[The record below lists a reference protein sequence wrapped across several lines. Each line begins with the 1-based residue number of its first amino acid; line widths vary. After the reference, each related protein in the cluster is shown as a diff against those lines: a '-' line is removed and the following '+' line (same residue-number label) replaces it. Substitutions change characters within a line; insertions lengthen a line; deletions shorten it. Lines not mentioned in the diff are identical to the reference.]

1 MINESLF
8 LLEIALLSYNVFIHE
23 RGVPMKNA
31 IAEKGQKKLMTPRQ
45 RYWMNIW
52 KHREFYMFCLPGII
66 CALIFQYYPMYGVL
80 MAFKNVGVGQTVQT
94 GQWIGLDNFRYLF
107 DQKDFPVFLVNTLDL
122 NFTLLF
128 FSFPAPLIL
137 ALMMHNSPSR
147 RLKAITQTCT
157 YLPHL
162 LSMVV
167 VVSLLNTLLSNSYGL
182 VNVLRESLGKEK
194 IKFFEEQVW
203 FKPLYLGSS
212 IWAGCGYSAIVYL
225 ASLSSIDG
233 SVTEAATIDGAN
245 KLQRM
250 WHIDMKL
257 ILPTIV
263 TMLLLNLGKI
273 MGAASMEKILLLQNR
288 ANLEWTETLG
298 TYVYKVGMIET
309 KYGLSTA
316 VSLFNT
322 ACNLTL
328 LFVSNWV
335 AKKVAKT
342 SLF

>member
-1 MINESLF
+1 
-8 LLEIALLSYNVFIHE
+8 
-23 RGVPMKNA
+23 MKNI
-31 IAEKGQKKLMTPRQ
+31 IAEKGQKKLMTPKQ

-52 KHREFYMFCLPGII
+52 KHREFYLFCLPGII

-80 MAFKNVGVGQTVQT
+80 MAFKKVGFGQ
-94 GQWIGLDNFRYLF
+94 IGSAGGRRGVEISVELFNQKGFSEYLI
-107 DQKDFPVFLVNTLDL
+107 NTLDI
-122 NFTLLF
+122 NFTLLAF
-128 FSFPAPLIL
+128 TFPVPLML
-137 ALMMHNSPSR
+137 AVMMHNSPSR

-167 VVSLLNTLLSNSYGL
+167 VVSLLNTLMNNSYGL
-182 VNVLRESLGKEK
+182 INILRVNMGKDK
-194 IKFFEEQVW
+194 IYFFEEKGW
-203 FKPLYLGSS
+203 YKPLYLGSS
-212 IWAGCGYSAIVYL
+212 IWAGAGYSAIVYL
-225 ASLSSIDG
+225 ASLSSIDQ
-233 SVTEAATIDGAN
+233 SITEAATIDGAN
-245 KLQRM
+245 KVQRM
-250 WHIDMKL
+250 WHIDIKL
-257 ILPTIV
+257 IIPTIV

-273 MGAASMEKILLLQNR
+273 MSAASVEKILLLQNQV
-288 ANLEWTETLG
+288 NMKWTETLG
-298 TYVYKVGMIET
+298 TYVYRIGMLDT
-309 KYGLSTA
+309 QYGMSTA

>member
-1 MINESLF
+1 
-8 LLEIALLSYNVFIHE
+8 
-23 RGVPMKNA
+23 MKIT
-31 IAEKGQKKLMTPRQ
+31 IAEKGQTKLLTPKQ

-52 KHREFYMFCLPGII
+52 KHREFYMFCLPAII

-80 MAFKNVGVGQTVQT
+80 MAFKDVSIGDTVNT
-94 GQWIGLDNFRYLF
+94 GQWVGMENFAKLF
-107 DQKDFPVFLVNTLDL
+107 RTPKFADYLVNTLDI
-122 NFTLLF
+122 NFTLLT
-128 FSFPAPLIL
+128 FSFPAPLLL
-137 ALMMHNSPSR
+137 AVMMHNSPSH

-167 VVSLLNTLLSNSYGL
+167 VVSLLNTLMNNSYGL
-182 VNVLRESLGKEK
+182 INILLKNMGKEK
-194 IKFFEEQVW
+194 IFFFEEKGW

-233 SVTEAATIDGAN
+233 SITEAATIDGAN
-245 KLQRM
+245 KIQRM
-250 WHIDMKL
+250 WHIDLKL

-273 MGAASMEKILLLQNR
+273 MGAASMEKILLLQNQV
-288 ANLEWTETLG
+288 NLKWTETVG
-298 TYVYKVGMIET
+298 TYVYKVGMGET

-322 ACNLTL
+322 ACNLTM

-335 AKKVAKT
+335 AKKVTKT

>member
-1 MINESLF
+1 
-8 LLEIALLSYNVFIHE
+8 
-23 RGVPMKNA
+23 MKNT
-31 IAEKGQKKLMTPRQ
+31 IVEKGQTKLLTPNQ

-80 MAFKNVGVGQTVQT
+80 MAFKNVKIGMTVSEGT
-94 GQWIGLDNFRYLF
+94 WYGLRNFERLFKLHAFKEYLI
-107 DQKDFPVFLVNTLDL
+107 NTLDI
-122 NFTLLF
+122 NFTLLT

-137 ALMMHNSPSR
+137 AVMMHNSPSQK
-147 RLKAITQTCT
+147 LKAFTQTCT
-157 YLPHL
+157 YLPHM

-167 VVSLLNTLLSNSYGL
+167 VVSLLNTLLNNSYGL
-182 VNVLRESLGKEK
+182 VNILLQNLGYDKVF
-194 IKFFEEQVW
+194 FFEEKFW
-203 FKPLYLGSS
+203 YKPLYLGSS

-233 SVTEAATIDGAN
+233 SITEAATIDGAN
-245 KLQRM
+245 KVQRM
-250 WHIDMKL
+250 WHIDLKL

-273 MGAASMEKILLLQNR
+273 MNAATLEKILLLQNQVNMR
-288 ANLEWTETLG
+288 WTETIG
-298 TYVYKVGMIET
+298 TYVYRIGMLEAQ
-309 KYGLSTA
+309 YGFSTA

-322 ACNLTL
+322 ACNLTM

-335 AKKVAKT
+335 AKKVTST

>member
-1 MINESLF
+1 
-8 LLEIALLSYNVFIHE
+8 
-23 RGVPMKNA
+23 MKNT
-31 IAEKGQKKLMTPRQ
+31 IAEKGQTKLMTPKQ

-52 KHREFYMFCLPGII
+52 KHREFYMFCLPAFV
-66 CALIFQYYPMYGVL
+66 CALIFQYWPMYGVL
-80 MAFKNVGVGQTVQT
+80 MAFKEVRLADTVQT
-94 GQWIGLDNFRYLF
+94 GEWVGLKHFLFLFKSGSFMDYLT
-107 DQKDFPVFLVNTLDL
+107 NTLDI

-137 ALMMHNSPSR
+137 AVMMHNSPSR

-157 YLPHL
+157 YLPHM

-167 VVSLLNTLLSNSYGL
+167 VVSLLNTLLNNSYGL
-182 VNVLRESLGKEK
+182 VNILLKNLGREK
-194 IKFFEEQVW
+194 IYFFEERSW
-203 FKPLYLGSS
+203 YKPLYLGSS

-233 SVTEAATIDGAN
+233 SITEAATIDGAN

-250 WHIDMKL
+250 WHIDLKL

-273 MGAASMEKILLLQNR
+273 MGAASVEKVLLLQNQ
-288 ANLEWTETLG
+288 ANLTYTETIG
-298 TYVYKVGMIET
+298 TYVYKVGMT
-309 KYGLSTA
+309 GDVNYGLSTA

-322 ACNLTL
+322 ACNLTM